1 MQTQVRR
8 AIAGRLTRLTLAC
21 ALALAV
27 APVPASAATKPYV
40 FELGSRSDF
49 VGQANLVQCVG
60 ASMQMMLNMLRPGA
74 DRTAGTQLQLQDLAR
89 AWSPPRPVGRERRGA
104 SVVGWASGLNLVGAG
119 PYLVVGTTTL
129 DDAMQTAARAMR
141 LTGKPVGLLMWRG
154 RHAWVMSGFH
164 ATGDP
169 LTGDVRVTAA
179 IVEDPLYPRDSRTW
193 GPSPAPGEALTMREL
208 GRQFVP
214 RRGFSSLT
222 GLSGKYVLVV
232 PFQFTMRTIH

>member
-1 MQTQVRR
+1 MQARVQRTTV
-8 AIAGRLTRLTLAC
+8 GRMTRLAMAC

-27 APVPASAATKPYV
+27 APTPASAATKPYV
-40 FELGSRSDF
+40 FDLGARSDF
-49 VGQANLVQCVG
+49 VSQTNLVQCVG

-89 AWSPPRPVGRERRGA
+89 AWSPRRPVGRERRGA

-214 RRGFSSLT
+214 RRGSSSLT

-232 PFQFTMRTIH
+232 PFQFTMRTMH